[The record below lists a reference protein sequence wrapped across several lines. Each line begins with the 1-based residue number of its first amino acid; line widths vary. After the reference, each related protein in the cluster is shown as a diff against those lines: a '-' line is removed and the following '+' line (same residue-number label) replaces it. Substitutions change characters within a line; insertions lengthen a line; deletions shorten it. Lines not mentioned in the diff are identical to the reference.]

1 MKLYLKPSYIFYL
14 NFWKININVNTIL
27 FFNAYQNQ
35 FLFIKKKF
43 NNIKYHKL
51 IFNIKSLKIKYK
63 KLFQINKLTLI
74 KTNILYN
81 FLSLYSYII
90 INSFIDLFY
99 FLKSIQLFN
108 QSLVFFL
115 ILSFKK
121 NKLFINIKNKF
132 KKNFLSIS
140 SGFFIKFYEKKKSF
154 KKNKIIKLLMAK
166 YIRKIFL
173 ISKIKNVIL
182 IIKKNPILLL
192 ELINFLNNPIAHK
205 FINPF
210 KNKVIE
216 EDANNTIWIKFLY
229 FIFIENKSFTKNK
242 NYPKGR
248 IKRKVLR
255 KVIFENKIID

>member
-121 NKLFINIKNKF
+121 NKLFINIKNKTLLQEDVL
-132 KKNFLSIS
+132 KNYLFIS
-140 SGFFIKFYEKKKSF
+140 LCSY
-154 KKNKIIKLLMAK
+154 
-166 YIRKIFL
+166 L
-173 ISKIKNVIL
+173 ISYTRFPLIKM
-182 IIKKNPILLL
+182 IK
-192 ELINFLNNPIAHK
+192 
-205 FINPF
+205 
-210 KNKVIE
+210 
-216 EDANNTIWIKFLY
+216 
-229 FIFIENKSFTKNK
+229 
-242 NYPKGR
+242 
-248 IKRKVLR
+248 
-255 KVIFENKIID
+255 